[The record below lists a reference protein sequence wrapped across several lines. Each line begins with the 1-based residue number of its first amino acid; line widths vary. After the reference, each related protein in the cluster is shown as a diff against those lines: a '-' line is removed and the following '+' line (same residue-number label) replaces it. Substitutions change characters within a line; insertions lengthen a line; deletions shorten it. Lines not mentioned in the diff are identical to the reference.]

1 MRGPAKGRG
10 CEMGQGVEIGG
21 GEEVEIEVV
30 IAMVGG
36 LVVTL
41 EGISVR
47 GLRGEVVVGKVEVGD
62 LHRVEVR
69 PRAVEVGLK
78 GGRVEAAG
86 VAGQGVG
93 DGQAGGGGR

>member
-1 MRGPAKGRG
+1 
-10 CEMGQGVEIGG
+10 MGQGVEIGG

-69 PRAVEVGLK
+69 PRAVEVRPRAVEVGLK

-86 VAGQGVG
+86 VAEGVG
-93 DGQAGGGGR
+93 NGQAGW